1 MKKWSVATL
10 ALAAGLY
17 ATAQDTG
24 MHFEHTNS
32 WEQVLAKAKAENKYI
47 FVDCYTTWCGPC
59 KQMSKNIFPQAEV
72 GKFYNDHYI
81 NVKVQLDSTDADNE
95 EVRSWYADGKKL
107 ATQYEVH
114 AYPTYLFFDPNG
126 QIVHRAVGSS
136 PAEKFIAKGEDALEP
151 QKQYYTLKKQYA
163 KGGNNEAFLYKMAT
177 TAQDA
182 YDMDFAKRVTDEYLA
197 TQKDWYTKENLDL
210 MMSFADSKDAA
221 GFKAAVE
228 NPDKVDAALGKG
240 TASKVVKSVVLGE
253 DIYPKI
259 FIRSGGVVANPN
271 WLALK
276 ADLKK
281 QYPKQADELLA
292 YSKVMYARR
301 KKDWPMFGN
310 AVSEYMK
317 SYGSTAT
324 PGQMNDF
331 AWTVFENCNDAA
343 CVASALEWSKQSFAD
358 NQSHQYMDTYANL
371 LYKAGKKQ
379 EAITWET
386 KAMTLAKEAKEDTG
400 DYEANLDKM
409 KKGEKTW

>member
-17 ATAQDTG
+17 ATGQETG

-81 NVKVQLDSTDADNE
+81 NIKVQLDTTDADNE

-114 AYPTYLFFDPNG
+114 AYPTYLFLDPNG

-136 PAEKFIAKGEDALEP
+136 DAAKFVAKGQDALDP
-151 QKQYYTLKKQYA
+151 QKQYYTLKQQYA
-163 KGGNNEAFLYKMAT
+163 KGGSDAAALYKMAM
-177 TAQDA
+177 AANDA
-182 YDMDFAKRVTDEYLA
+182 YDLSFAKKVADEYIATQNDLYTSENLNLLMDFTN
-197 TQKDWYTKENLDL
+197 T
-210 MMSFADSKDAA
+210 SADP
-221 GFKAAVE
+221 GFKIFSQDQEKADAVI
-228 NPDKVDAALGKG
+228 GKG
-240 TASKVVKSVVLGE
+240 KASKLVNAIILQE
-253 DIYPKI
+253 EIYPK
-259 FIRSGGVVANPN
+259 
-271 WLALK
+271 L
-276 ADLKK
+276 LKK
-281 QYPKQADELLA
+281 NSPPADWKALETTLTTKYPAQAKEILL
-292 YSKVMYARR
+292 YSKVLYAQQKR
-301 KKDWPMFGN
+301 DWVSFGP
-310 AVSEYMK
+310 AVTNYMK
-317 SYGSTAT
+317 AYGSKVS
-324 PGQMNDF
+324 PEQMNNF
-331 AWTVFENCNDAA
+331 AWTVFENCSDAA
-343 CVASALEWSKQSFAD
+343 CVASALDWSKQSFAD

-400 DYEANLDKM
+400 DYQATLDKM